1 LVLEGHESLR
11 KEIRE
16 ARDESN
22 QKHEHTVFLINALN
36 KKIDAV
42 ATDLADHRADTEG
55 HKKAYGSV
63 TGKIRKHWFSVSSCG
78 GICEIPDRIQ
88 DDGFALV
95 TQFFP
100 ECKSRW
106 STTSRPLL

>member
-1 LVLEGHESLR
+1 MEKDHPEILLEDFQGKFELVLEGHESLR

-55 HKKAYGSV
+55 HKKAYRVG
-63 TGKIRKHWFSVSSCG
+63 
-78 GICEIPDRIQ
+78 DR
-88 DDGFALV
+88 
-95 TQFFP
+95 
-100 ECKSRW
+100 EH
-106 STTSRPLL
+106 